1 MPRSSSAGASAA
13 THDASPRQ
21 SKSPSR
27 KAAAV
32 APTAEAS
39 PRPSWANPTFSLTSM
54 AQVHATLG
62 NARLLDTF
70 FARLEQICILIE
82 SLAHNANT
90 ELARDMIA
98 TSRLNVLLYGRSGS
112 AQAHASP

>member
-1 MPRSSSAGASAA
+1 MPRSSPAGAAA

-112 AQAHASP
+112 AQEHASP

>member
-1 MPRSSSAGASAA
+1 
-13 THDASPRQ
+13 
-21 SKSPSR
+21 
-27 KAAAV
+27 
-32 APTAEAS
+32 
-39 PRPSWANPTFSLTSM
+39 M

-112 AQAHASP
+112 AQEHASP